1 MLKPLEQWYCDVCGE
16 VIERPRDGY
25 VLWKQDDKLQVYDF
39 TIIHKGKCDQKNY
52 PCSMDVETF
61 LGAEGFVY
69 LTAFLSLGP
78 IKVAAGSKWA
88 KAFDMDEFVDFM
100 RRMQTPYYEDARRL
114 YDSEEMSERLGDANE
129 VLPYLPEYC
138 EKFAREADAETA

>member
-61 LGAEGFVY
+61 LGA
-69 LTAFLSLGP
+69 
-78 IKVAAGSKWA
+78 K
-88 KAFDMDEFVDFM
+88 
-100 RRMQTPYYEDARRL
+100 
-114 YDSEEMSERLGDANE
+114 DS
-129 VLPYLPEYC
+129 C
-138 EKFAREADAETA
+138 I